1 MPVIT
6 RFDGIV
12 IKMYFSQSEHDPP
25 HIHIKYAEYSA
36 VVSIKTGDIL
46 EGIFPT
52 TQMNKVREWT
62 KIHRDELIDM
72 WNTQN
77 FSIIE
82 LLK

>member
-6 RFDGIV
+6 RIDGIV

-36 VVSIKTGDIL
+36 VVSIETGDIL

-52 TQMNKVREWT
+52 KEMNKVRKWT
-62 KIHRDELIDM
+62 DLHRDALMNM
-72 WNTQN
+72 WDTQN
-77 FSIIE
+77 FRSIE
-82 LLK
+82 PL